1 MISRRWGGLGAIVSG
16 LLVAACGSSSS
27 NGPGNQPGGAGAA
40 GMGNGI
46 DPGNV
51 GAGNGSGTSG
61 TSGQTGPG
69 GDPTT
74 AGIQM
79 RIAAP
84 VAPTAQGNH
93 LLAFTG
99 GGAVRPGLVNLEYY
113 IYAVSICES
122 LEPSGSGF
130 SNPSGC
136 LQLYSGDQSRFS
148 YDINGDWT
156 HLADEARATDDGF
169 VDLLDP
175 SSRAALGNTTALGSS
190 EVRSYHYGIITWS
203 LPIKVKATIP
213 LGDGSFLYT
222 HDGTTTYQIIGA
234 DHYKD
239 YYTSPAIPLDVGP
252 AEKAVVILGN
262 GGNWFQFQN
271 PLTITQEDLDQK
283 RQWVLDLVFNPEGI
297 VKGFSGEGSSRGNL
311 REQSEAGAQL
321 RGITVP
327 MLDLAPVPHRADQ
340 EVERE
345 SYIANVQAG
354 SQNVDTRIE
363 LYSVAGDPSATVYGV
378 DVKTLVRPEGH
389 SVPPEISKISSLA
402 TESDGSLSFK
412 SFSGTSV
419 ISGFHRVAEEHGTT
433 HATLV
438 CAGYGNSAAANGGA
452 AIIMDGCPSA
462 NLDVTFTLVGRRT
475 LDGSIPIRI
484 EGDAGPDA
492 APPGADAGE
501 PGDAGAPD
509 SGADVDSGL

>member
-1 MISRRWGGLGAIVSG
+1 MISRRWGSLGALVTG

-27 NGPGNQPGGAGAA
+27 NGPGNQPGGAGTA
-40 GMGNGI
+40 GSGST
-46 DPGNV
+46 DPGI
-51 GAGNGSGTSG
+51 GGSGASG
-61 TSGQTGPG
+61 MNGQSGSGG

-84 VAPTAQGNH
+84 VAPTAQGNQ
-93 LLAFTG
+93 LLAFAG

-113 IYAVSICES
+113 IYSVSICET
-122 LEPSGSGF
+122 LTPSGSGF
-130 SNPSGC
+130 SNPTGC

-148 YDINGDWT
+148 YDINSDWT
-156 HLADEARATDDGF
+156 HLADEARATEDGF

-175 SSRAALGNTTALGSS
+175 SSRAALGNTTALGSN

-222 HDGTTTYQIIGA
+222 HDGTTTYQVVGA
-234 DHYKD
+234 DHFKD
-239 YYTSPAIPLDVGP
+239 YYTSPAIPLDQGP

-271 PLTITQEDLDQK
+271 PLTITQADLDQK

-297 VKGFSGEGSSRGNL
+297 VKGFSGEGSSRGNI

-321 RGITVP
+321 RGINVP

-354 SQNVDTRIE
+354 SQNFDTRIE
-363 LYSVAGDPSATVYGV
+363 LYSVAGDPSQTVYGV

-402 TESDGSLSFK
+402 TETDGSLSFK

-419 ISGFHRVAEEHGTT
+419 ITGFHRVAEEHGTT
-433 HATLV
+433 HASLV
-438 CAGYGNSAAANGGA
+438 CATYGSPAGGNGGA
-452 AIIMDGCPSA
+452 AIIMDTCPSA

-475 LDGSIPIRI
+475 LDGAIPIHI
-484 EGDAGPDA
+484 EGDAGADA
-492 APPGADAGE
+492 APSSNAV
-501 PGDAGAPD
+501 GDAGAPD
-509 SGADVDSGL
+509 SGTDVDSGL

>member
-1 MISRRWGGLGAIVSG
+1 MISRRWGGLGAIVAG

-27 NGPGNQPGGAGAA
+27 NGPGNQLGGAGTA
-40 GMGNGI
+40 GTGNGT
-46 DPGNV
+46 DPGNPTT
-51 GAGNGSGTSG
+51 GGSGASG
-61 TSGQTGPG
+61 TTGQTGPGG

-84 VAPTAQGNH
+84 VAPEAQGNH

-113 IYAVSICES
+113 IYSVSICET
-122 LEPSGSGF
+122 LQPSGSGF
-130 SNPSGC
+130 SNPTGC
-136 LQLYSGDQSRFS
+136 LQLYSGDQSRLS
-148 YDINGDWT
+148 YDANSSDWT
-156 HLADEARATDDGF
+156 HLADEARATEDGF

-175 SSRAALGNTTALGSS
+175 ASRAALGNTTALGSN

-222 HDGTTTYQIIGA
+222 HDGTTTYQVIGA
-234 DHYKD
+234 DHFKD

-271 PLTITQEDLDQK
+271 PLTITQDDLDQK

-297 VKGFSGEGSSRGNL
+297 VKGFSGDGSSRGNI

-354 SQNVDTRIE
+354 SQNFDTRIE
-363 LYSVAGDPSATVYGV
+363 LYSVAGDPSQTVYGV

-389 SVPPEISKISSLA
+389 SVPPEISKISSLT

-433 HATLV
+433 HASLV
-438 CAGYGNSAAANGGA
+438 CAGYGSPAGGNGGA

-484 EGDAGPDA
+484 ESDAGADA
-492 APPGADAGE
+492 APPSADA
-501 PGDAGAPD
+501 GDAGALD
-509 SGADVDSGL
+509 SGVDVDAGL